1 MVFAANALW
10 PQAWQSFSNVV
21 RLNPAEPLGFL
32 YLAVATD
39 ELGDAAS
46 ALDQLRALT
55 DRFPS
60 FPQGL
65 YRLGELSLRHGD
77 LETADAAFRRLVK
90 VTPGQWR
97 GYAGMGE
104 VRLRRSQPAE
114 AVAWLEQAIE
124 LAPDAAPARHLLGI
138 AYRGVGR
145 LDDAAIELRLG
156 TADFSYPMPDPWSES
171 APDHM
176 LLLQDQIDRAG
187 QYVRHGQPARAVQL
201 LATAL
206 HYEPA
211 NAALLNNLAIA
222 LNEDGNPAQAIA
234 ALERVLKSEP
244 ANLPA
249 HINLSLSLTQLER
262 PREALAWADQA
273 RTLSPKTAQVHLA
286 RANALLALEQ
296 DEEAVAALSEAAA
309 CEPKNAHIRLELGDI
324 LRLNLQQE
332 EAALAAFRLAVQLDP
347 AHLGAW
353 LRLADLHLD
362 RAEPVAA
369 REALEQAERIA
380 PGLPIIA
387 DLRTRLDETSAS
399 SASLT
404 TDP

>member
-1 MVFAANALW
+1 MNPQHPNEAKPPSQPTAARPAAASQPLLCALAVLVLTGWTACGRKPLEAEVPDIPPSESLSPQLHAYLESHHAWVRAAPSDPQRQAVLGMVFAANALW

-65 YRLGELSLRHGD
+65 YRLSELSLRHGD

-90 VTPGQWR
+90 VTPGEWR

-124 LAPDAAPARHLLGI
+124 LALDAAPARHLLGMT
-138 AYRGVGR
+138 YRRVGR

-222 LNEDGNPAQAIA
+222 LNEDGKPAQAIA
-234 ALERVLKSEP
+234 ALERVLQSEP

-249 HINLSLSLTQLER
+249 HINLSLSFT
-262 PREALAWADQA
+262 
-273 RTLSPKTAQVHLA
+273 
-286 RANALLALEQ
+286 
-296 DEEAVAALSEAAA
+296 
-309 CEPKNAHIRLELGDI
+309 
-324 LRLNLQQE
+324 
-332 EAALAAFRLAVQLDP
+332 
-347 AHLGAW
+347 
-353 LRLADLHLD
+353 
-362 RAEPVAA
+362 
-369 REALEQAERIA
+369 
-380 PGLPIIA
+380 
-387 DLRTRLDETSAS
+387 
-399 SASLT
+399 
-404 TDP
+404 